1 VRTDNLDACREQ
13 PFTGLRG
20 QGGRLSADGHIV
32 DEEARVHVLVPRRRF
47 QNVSFAMST
56 GQLVCPRSPRSR
68 TQGGPE
74 RWGATH
80 RSAQAQRHKL
90 FRGPGHA
97 WTIISLRFEHP
108 ARPGPPEA
116 RKSMA
121 EVQPNKG
128 HDRGGGLRGPPVV
141 MRVAAAGRCLVPAAP
156 RGSEQNG
163 RYPGRAIQ

>member
-1 VRTDNLDACREQ
+1 MPSCAAAIYRAPRTRW
-13 PFTGLRG
+13 PP
-20 QGGRLSADGHIV
+20 V
-32 DEEARVHVLVPRRRF
+32 RRRPHRRRR
-47 QNVSFAMST
+47 SP
-56 GQLVCPRSPRSR
+56 CPRTGTPAPIPKRLIRDVDRPAGVPEITEVPNPARS
-68 TQGGPE
+68 GALE
-74 RWGATH
+74 ATH
-80 RSAQAQRHKL
+80 RSARTQRHKL
-90 FRGPGHA
+90 FPGPGHA

-141 MRVAAAGRCLVPAAP
+141 IRAAAAGRCLVPAAP

-163 RYPGRAIQ
+163 RYLGRAIQ